1 MSFDPTRWMWAEAC
15 EMLARAERL
24 QRQFFVPA
32 EARPETSQWEPP
44 VDVFET
50 ERGLW
55 IMVALPGVDARDLE
69 LAVQGD
75 TLIVAGRRV
84 LPAVVRRAR
93 LVRLEIPHGR
103 FLRRIRLPAG
113 PYLLA
118 GQEFRDGCLTIV
130 LEKM

>member
-1 MSFDPTRWMWAEAC
+1 MTSDPRRWMWAEAC

-50 ERGLW
+50 DRGLW
-55 IMVALPGVDARDLE
+55 ITVALPGVDPADLE
-69 LAVQGD
+69 LAVHGD

-84 LPAVVRRAR
+84 LPPAVRRAR

-113 PYLLA
+113 RYLLA
-118 GQEFRDGCLTIV
+118 GQELRHGCLTIV
-130 LEKM
+130 LERV

>member
-1 MSFDPTRWMWAEAC
+1 MTSDPRRWMWAEAC

-32 EARPETSQWEPP
+32 EARPESSQWEPP
-44 VDVFET
+44 VDIFET

-55 IMVALPGVDARDLE
+55 ITVALPGVDPTDLE
-69 LAVQGD
+69 LSVHGD

-93 LVRLEIPHGR
+93 LLRLEIPHGR

-113 PYLLA
+113 RYLLA
-118 GQEFRDGCLTIV
+118 RQELRNGCLTIA
-130 LEKM
+130 LEKV